1 MRREDVDDGLRDLAF
16 EFFFRFSRFESALKE
31 QGCLRWTN
39 PGDRASPGWMK
50 FVADHREAYRP
61 TPAALALLEAAP
73 MIQVVGG
80 PDGLT
85 FVLEPMAADAST
97 LRRVVD
103 HCLTVRNNLFHGGK
117 HGGGGW
123 DQPKRMQ
130 LLLASVI
137 AVLDD
142 LAECAGFS
150 GDYSGYY

>member
-31 QGCLRWTN
+31 RGCLRWTEL
-39 PGDRASPGWMK
+39 GARAWANWK
-50 FVADHREAYRP
+50 QFVADHADAYEP
-61 TPAALALLEAAP
+61 TPAALALIEAAP

-85 FVLEPMAADAST
+85 FVPEPMAPDAST
-97 LRRVVD
+97 LGRVVG

-123 DQPKRMQ
+123 DQPERTR
-130 LLLASVI
+130 LLLTSGI

-142 LAECAGFS
+142 LADRAGFG